1 MQVYGKISCTID
13 KDHPD
18 IKYTKDWSE
27 DKIYTFED
35 IYTFSDAYTFSDVR
49 GYIENDLAL
58 VAGGGY
64 DTDHIHNVSYVVTKN
79 IPKARI

>member
-1 MQVYGKISCTID
+1 MRVYGKMSYTID

-18 IKYTKDWSE
+18 AKYIKDWSE
-27 DKIYTFED
+27 DKVYVFED

-49 GYIENDLAL
+49 DYIENDLAL

-64 DTDHIHNVSYVVTKN
+64 NTDHIHNVSYVITKN